1 MTGRRDAVI
10 IGAGISGLTV
20 AYFLRRAGL
29 RVTVLDPG
37 DAPGG
42 TMQTIMDGGWM
53 VETGP
58 NSALETTPLFGEM
71 FDGLGITGERLYA
84 APEAD
89 RRYILRDALLHPLP
103 MSPGA
108 FLTSS
113 LWSAAGKLRLMKEP
127 FVGRAV
133 EEETVARFVRRRL
146 GEEFL
151 DYAINPFVAGVYA
164 GDPAMLSVRA
174 AFPKLY
180 ALEARYGGLIRGMI
194 RGAGERRKRAEKA
207 KDRARMFSFRNG
219 MQTFPIALGR
229 SLGDELRLK
238 CTATSVER
246 KDPSGSAPA
255 FVVRYRREGEPGSL
269 EAPRV
274 VLAVPAYIAGDFVR
288 PMSESLGTALGRI
301 FYPPVAQVFL
311 GFPASAMGRPLDGFG
326 YLIPAKEQREILG
339 TIWSSALFPGRA
351 PGGHVALTTFVGGT
365 RQPSL
370 AALDDRELTGTVA
383 RELRSLMGVRG
394 DPVYAKIIRWGKA
407 IPQYN
412 LGHLALMEE
421 IEGVEREV
429 PGLYLCGNY
438 RGGIAVGDCL
448 MSGERLARRIAGE
461 AGGPAVGSPARTRGN
476 GRDQQQA

>member
-1 MTGRRDAVI
+1 MIV
-10 IGAGISGLTV
+10 GAGVSGLTV

-29 RVTVLDPG
+29 GVTVLDTG

-42 TMQTIMDGGWM
+42 TMQTVIDGGWL

-71 FDGLGITGERLYA
+71 FDGLGIAGEQLYA
-84 APEAD
+84 DPAAD

-103 MSPGA
+103 MSPAA

-113 LWSAAGKLRLMKEP
+113 LWSVRGKLRLMKEP
-127 FVGRAV
+127 FVGRGA
-133 EEETVARFVRRRL
+133 EEETVAQFVRRRL

-164 GDPAMLSVRA
+164 GDPAALSVRA

-180 ALEARYGGLIRGMI
+180 ALEERYGGLVRGMV

-207 KDRARMFSFRNG
+207 KDRARMFSFRAG
-219 MQTFPIALGR
+219 MQTFPNALGR

-238 CTATSVER
+238 CTAASVER
-246 KDPSGSAPA
+246 KTSPGGRPE
-255 FVVRYRREGEPGSL
+255 FVVHYRRHGEPGSL
-269 EAPRV
+269 EAPAA
-274 VLAVPAYIAGDFVR
+274 VLAVPAYIAESFVR
-288 PMSESLGTALGRI
+288 PFSGSLAAALGRI
-301 FYPPVAQVFL
+301 FYPPVAEVFL

-326 YLIPAKEQREILG
+326 FLIPAKEKRKILG

-351 PGGHVALTTFVGGT
+351 PAGHVALTTFVGGS
-365 RQPSL
+365 RQPLL
-370 AALDDRELTGTVA
+370 AGLDDGELAGTVVS
-383 RELRSLMGVRG
+383 ELRSLMGVQG
-394 DPVYAKIIRWGKA
+394 DPVYAKIIRWEKA
-407 IPQYN
+407 IPQYG
-412 LGHLALMEE
+412 LGHLELVEE
-421 IEGVEREV
+421 IRTLERNV

-448 MSGERLARRIAGE
+448 TSGEGLARRIAGE
-461 AGGPAVGSPARTRGN
+461 MRN
-476 GRDQQQA
+476 Q